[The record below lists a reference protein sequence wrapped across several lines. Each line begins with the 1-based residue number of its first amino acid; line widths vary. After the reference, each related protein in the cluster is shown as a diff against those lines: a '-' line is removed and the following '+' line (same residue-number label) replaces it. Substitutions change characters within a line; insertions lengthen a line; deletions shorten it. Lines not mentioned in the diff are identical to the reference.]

1 MAFRLEKRVSTW
13 RKVAMAA
20 WDKPNDPTVYG
31 TLTVD
36 AGPAL
41 AYLTSV
47 REKTGIKATV
57 THLVG
62 RAVALALRET
72 PDINGRIVGRRLLMR
87 DTVDI
92 FYQVVMDNGK
102 ELSGAKI
109 DRADEK
115 DVHDIAKELV
125 DKAERIRA
133 RQDPQFESSKSA
145 IDKIPSVFRR
155 PVLRFLSYLTNDRG
169 WSIRSLKLPA
179 DAFGSAMVTSVGMFG
194 IDIGYSPIFPLSGT
208 PLLILVGEVQDRA
221 VVQDGQV
228 VVRPML
234 NLNVSFDHR
243 FIDGFHAGKMSRSV
257 RRYFAAPA
265 EFEVAYLQKILP
277 PLPP

>member
-1 MAFRLEKRVSTW
+1 MPFRLEKRVSTW

-31 TLTVD
+31 TLSVD

-41 AYLTSV
+41 AYIDAV
-47 REKTGIKATV
+47 RVKSGVKVTV

-62 RAVALALRET
+62 RAIAIALRDT

-92 FYQVVMDNGK
+92 FYQVVMDDGR

-115 DVHDIAKELV
+115 DAHDIAKELA

-145 IDKIPSVFRR
+145 VDKIPGVLRR
-155 PVLRFLSYLTNDRG
+155 PVLRLLSYLTNDRG
-169 WSIRSLKLPA
+169 WSIPSLKLPA
-179 DAFGSAMVTSVGMFG
+179 DGFGSAMVTSVGMFG
-194 IDIGYSPIFPLSGT
+194 IDIGYAPIFPLSGT
-208 PLLILVGEVQDRA
+208 PLLILVGEVQERPVA
-221 VVQDGQV
+221 QAGQV
-228 VVRPML
+228 VIRPIL

-257 RRYFAAPA
+257 RRYFAAPG
-265 EFEVAYLQKILP
+265 EFEVAYLAKLLAP
-277 PLPP
+277 

>member
-1 MAFRLEKRVSTW
+1 MSFRLEKRVSTW

-20 WDKPNDPTVYG
+20 WDRPNDPTVYG
-31 TLTVD
+31 TLTVE

-41 AYLTSV
+41 AYLRKV
-47 REKTGIKATV
+47 RDATGVKVTV

-62 RAVALALRET
+62 RAVAIALRET
-72 PDINGRIVGRRLLMR
+72 PDINGRIVGRKLYMR

-92 FYQVVMDNGK
+92 FYQVVMDDGK

-109 DRADEK
+109 DRVDDK
-115 DVHDIAKELV
+115 DVHVIAKELI

-133 RQDPQFESSKSA
+133 RQDPQFESTKSA
-145 IDKIPSVFRR
+145 MDRIPGFLRR
-155 PVLRFLSYLTNDRG
+155 PVLRFLSHLTNDRG
-169 WSIRSLKLPA
+169 WSLPSLKLPA

-194 IDIGYSPIFPLSGT
+194 IDVGFAPIFPLAGT
-208 PLLILVGEVQDRA
+208 PLLVLVGEVQDRP
-221 VVQDGQV
+221 VVQDGEV
-228 VVRPML
+228 VIRPML

-257 RRYFAAPA
+257 RRYFSAPE
-265 EFEVAYLQKILP
+265 EFEVHKLQKLLP
-277 PLPP
+277 